1 MVAEHKDTNK
11 DADLGLAQHNDGVM
25 AAAASWVAVRVM
37 RTDED
42 LMIAKTVCNV
52 IGLGCTKEK

>member
-1 MVAEHKDTNK
+1 
-11 DADLGLAQHNDGVM
+11 M
-25 AAAASWVAVRVM
+25 AAAASRVAVRVM

-42 LMIAKTVCNV
+42 LMIAKTVCHV

>member
-11 DADLGLAQHNDGVM
+11 GADLGLAPHNDGVI
-25 AAAASWVAVRVM
+25 AAAASRVAVRVM

-42 LMIAKTVCNV
+42 LMIAKTDCHG
-52 IGLGCTKEK
+52 IGLGCTKET